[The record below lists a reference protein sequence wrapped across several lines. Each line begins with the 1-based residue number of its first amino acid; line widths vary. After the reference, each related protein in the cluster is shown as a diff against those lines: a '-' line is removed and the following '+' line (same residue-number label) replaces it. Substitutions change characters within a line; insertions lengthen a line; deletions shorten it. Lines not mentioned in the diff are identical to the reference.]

1 MRKLWYAGA
10 GVIAGGLLFLGTAP
24 AQASPQQPGPA
35 GTAADAVRT
44 ELVRTAR
51 LPLTDANTGSLRLPV
66 VGGLPI
72 VRGILP
78 DGSHTPEN
86 TPAGA
91 PGPQGAT
98 GLPLGGSPVSAADL
112 SPQPGVTGSPVPG
125 ASPYSSTAA
134 RPGMISPS
142 ASAPSD
148 AVPSD
153 ALPSDAVPSAAVPSA
168 SAPVP
173 VAPSSVA
180 PASVAPAS
188 VAPASVA
195 PSEVPYSKVDD
206 PRLLEEPAKG

>member
-1 MRKLWYAGA
+1 VRKLWYAGA

-24 AQASPQQPGPA
+24 AQASPQQPGTA
-35 GTAADAVRT
+35 DTAADVVRT

-72 VRGILP
+72 VRNILP
-78 DGSHTPEN
+78 DGSHTPET

-91 PGPQGAT
+91 SGPQGAT

-112 SPQPGVTGSPVPG
+112 SPQPGATGSPVPG

-148 AVPSD
+148 AVPS
-153 ALPSDAVPSAAVPSA
+153 AAVPSA

-173 VAPSSVA
+173 SAPSSAAPASVA
-180 PASVAPAS
+180 PASAAPAS